1 MMISNKATQYD
12 AAGKVIN
19 ALMNSRKPAVLG
31 LEHEFTTN
39 WQSEYND
46 YGQNLL

>member
-1 MMISNKATQYD
+1 MISNKSTQYD

-19 ALMNSRKPAVLG
+19 ALMNSRKPAVVG
-31 LEHEFTTN
+31 LDPAFTSN
-39 WQSEYND
+39 WHSDYYE